1 MKRKAQRIRLGIFV
15 LFSFVLLVCLIVF
28 FAASKWFEKTDNY
41 YVAYQDVSVS
51 GLEVGSPVEYLGI
64 RIGTISD
71 ISIDPQDIN
80 SIIVE
85 LAVDPGTPIKDDAQ
99 ANIVTMGITGLKAIE
114 IRGGS
119 NLAQLLES
127 GDYIIAGSS
136 TAEEITGRANVIAE
150 KAEKV
155 LNNLQI
161 FTEPEKLSA
170 ITNAAENINLLAGQL
185 NSTIQ
190 LIDSLIEENRYE
202 FTETVKTSHRIASSL
217 DSTSRTLNEAMRYV
231 NEVITGDTIRGILGN
246 AQMISQ
252 QISESNLKE
261 LIQNLADMSEQTRVL
276 LYKIDQELDVN
287 SQEFNESVQ
296 LLRATLSNLEQ
307 TSIKIN
313 SDPSVLVRGM
323 GDKNI
328 PDRRLKNK

>member
-1 MKRKAQRIRLGIFV
+1 
-15 LFSFVLLVCLIVF
+15 LVSLVVF
-28 FAASKWFEKTDNY
+28 FAASKWFEQTDNY
-41 YVAYQDVSVS
+41 YVAYQNVSVS

-85 LAVDPGTPIKDDAQ
+85 LAVDPGTPIKNDAL

-114 IRGGS
+114 VRGGT
-119 NLAQLLES
+119 NQAELLKN
-127 GDYIIAGSS
+127 GDYIIPGSS
-136 TAEEITGRANVIAE
+136 TTEEITGKANIIAE

-161 FTEPEKLSA
+161 FTEPDKLNA
-170 ITNAAENINLLAGQL
+170 ITDAAGNINLLAGQL

-190 LIDSLIEENRYE
+190 LIDTLIMENRYE
-202 FTETVKTSHRIASSL
+202 FAETVKTSRRIASSL
-217 DSTSRTLNEAMRYV
+217 DSSSQSFNEAMNYF
-231 NEVITGDTIRGILGN
+231 NEVVTGDTIQRILGN
-246 AQMISQ
+246 AHQISQ
-252 QISESNLKE
+252 QIKETDLKE
-261 LIQNLADMSEQTRVL
+261 LIQNFAELTDQTRVL

-287 SQEFNESVQ
+287 SQELNESVQ
-296 LLRATLSNLEQ
+296 MLRATLSNLEQ

-313 SDPSVLVRGM
+313 SDPSVLLRGL

-328 PDRRLKNK
+328 PDRRLNNK